1 MLTIH
6 PQYITD
12 NAGKKISVVL
22 PLKEFKNI
30 MEELEDLEDLR
41 LYDAAKMSNE
51 PSIPIDEAFKIIEE
65 KRKNR

>member
-1 MLTIH
+1 MLTVN

-12 NAGKKISVVL
+12 NAGRKISVVL
-22 PLKEFKNI
+22 PLNQFKNI

-51 PSIPIDEAFKIIEE
+51 PSIPIDEAFKMTE
-65 KRKNR
+65 RDPSV